1 MITDELMRDV
11 RRLQLRTR
19 RRVDALFAGEYH
31 AAFKGQG
38 VEFADVRPYE
48 PGDDVRAI
56 DWNVT
61 ARTRTPHIKRFV
73 EERQLT
79 LNLVVD
85 VSASGKF
92 GSGSRTLRRL
102 AAETAA
108 VLTLAAASNGD
119 RVGAVLFSDRLERHV
134 PPRLGRTHT
143 LRIIRE
149 IMGADP
155 VGDGT
160 DLPRALETAGRLH
173 PRQSII
179 VLMSD
184 LLIPEPQLA
193 ATTRQARQLTKRH
206 EIVVARLDD
215 PALESLPRMGL
226 LRVRDPET
234 GTTAVVDTLSRR
246 VMKRLTTDRE
256 NTIARTERALQA
268 AGCELLALS
277 TARPI
282 GDDLASFFHRRERRR

>member
-1 MITDELMRDV
+1 MLTDELMRDV

-19 RRVDALFAGEYH
+19 RRVDTLFAGEYH

-79 LNLVVD
+79 LNLLVD

-92 GSGSRTLRRL
+92 GSGTRTLRRL
-102 AAETAA
+102 AAEAAA

-119 RVGAVLFSDRLERHV
+119 RVGVLLFSDRLERHV
-134 PPRLGRTHT
+134 PPRIGRTHT

-160 DLPRALETAGRLH
+160 DLHKALETAGRLH
-173 PRQSII
+173 ARRSII

-184 LLIPEPQLA
+184 LLVTDAQLE
-193 ATTRQARQLTKRH
+193 ATARQTRHLTKRH
-206 EIVVARLDD
+206 EVIVARLDD
-215 PALESLPRMGL
+215 PALDRLPRMGL
-226 LRVRDPET
+226 LRVRDPESAA
-234 GTTAVVDTLSRR
+234 TAVVDTLSKRAMRR
-246 VMKRLTTDRE
+246 MLEERT
-256 NTIARTERALQA
+256 ARVARIEAALQR
-268 AGCELLALS
+268 AGCDLLALS
-277 TARPI
+277 TTRPI
-282 GDDLASFFHRRERRR
+282 GDDLAHYFHRRERRR